1 LLWGGGRELKKSGP
15 FRAFSRFL
23 GSEPSLTALTKRGR
37 GTKGGGAHGGGGGC
51 FKIIM
56 GIPGTISNMFRWFD
70 EFLMNFDEN
79 LCKFFVN
86 HVKFHGISCKN
97 S

>member
-15 FRAFSRFL
+15 FRRNFAFL

-37 GTKGGGAHGGGGGC
+37 GTIGGGGC

-56 GIPGTISNMFRWFD
+56 GIPGTISNMFLRFD
-70 EFLMNFDEN
+70 EF
-79 LCKFFVN
+79 
-86 HVKFHGISCKN
+86 
-97 S
+97 